1 MLQPGNVL
9 GHEYSGEVVEIGPGV
24 TGWSIGDRL
33 TAVPA
38 RPCGVC
44 PECSAGLYSQCSQI
58 IPQGFDP
65 RMPGAYAEYST
76 CMAGLAI
83 KVADNISDHD
93 AATIE
98 PLAVGLNAWR
108 TAHVETGA
116 SVLIIGA
123 GVIGLAVAKW
133 AKFFGVGDLAISEMV
148 PARMERAR
156 AIGADLVIDA
166 SQHDDPVREFERQT
180 GRKPTVIFECVGRP
194 MIAKLI
200 AIAPS
205 YAHLVLVGTSFQPEN
220 FTVLSA
226 ALKRL
231 RMSFPFAYVPADF
244 HFVQR
249 MLTAGRLDVQGL
261 VTQTVSLDDASANVR
276 NPAQAQRLRQSPHH
290 PLGAFTFTAT
300 HKKCIVILSGVWQL
314 FAKRSR
320 RTCVS
325 LTREA
330 EAPGTGLLSF
340 ATRSSIPRKAP
351 A

>member
-1 MLQPGNVL
+1 MKALQFVELGKPLELGEIDKPVASPGGLVFKVLACGICGSDLHAIEVPGLLQPGNVL
-9 GHEYSGEVVEIGPGV
+9 GHEYAGEVTEVGPGV
-24 TGWSIGDRL
+24 TGWAVGDRL

-44 PECSAGLYSQCSQI
+44 PECSAGLYAQCSQI
-58 IPQGFDP
+58 IAQGFDP

-76 CMAGLAI
+76 CMAGLAVKI
-83 KVADNISDHD
+83 PDNISDQD

-108 TAHVETGA
+108 TAHVESGA

-156 AIGADLVIDA
+156 KIGADFVIDA
-166 SQHDDPVREFERQT
+166 AQHDDPVKEFERQT

-200 AIAPS
+200 AMAPS
-205 YAHLVLVGTSFQPEN
+205 YAHLVLVGTGMQPEN

-244 HFVQR
+244 HFVTR
-249 MLTAGRLDVQGL
+249 MLTAGRLSVEGL
-261 VTQTVSLDDASANVR
+261 VTQTVALEQASA
-276 NPAQAQRLRQSPHH
+276 AFETLRKPNDFGKVLIT
-290 PLGAFTFTAT
+290 P
-300 HKKCIVILSGVWQL
+300 
-314 FAKRSR
+314 
-320 RTCVS
+320 
-325 LTREA
+325 
-330 EAPGTGLLSF
+330 
-340 ATRSSIPRKAP
+340 
-351 A
+351 

>member
-1 MLQPGNVL
+1 MKVLQFIEPGQPLQVGEMEKPVASPGGLVFKVLACGICGSDLHAVEVPGLLHAGSVL
-9 GHEYSGEVVEIGPGV
+9 GHEYAGEVVEVGPGV
-24 TGWSIGDRL
+24 TGWSVGDRL

-44 PECSAGLYSQCSQI
+44 PECSAGLYAQCSQI
-58 IPQGFDP
+58 IAQGFDP

-76 CMAGLAI
+76 CMAALAV
-83 KVADNISDHD
+83 KVADNISDQE

-123 GVIGLAVAKW
+123 GVIGIAVAKW
-133 AKFFGVGDLAISEMV
+133 ARFFGVGDLAISEMV
-148 PARMERAR
+148 PARMDRAR
-156 AIGADLVIDA
+156 SLGNDVILIDA
-166 SQHDDPVREFERQT
+166 AQHDDPVKAFEQQT

-220 FTVLSA
+220 FTVVSA

-249 MLTAGRLDVQGL
+249 MMTAGRFSAHGL
-261 VTQTVSLDDASANVR
+261 VTDTVSLDEASAMFET
-276 NPAQAQRLRQSPHH
+276 LRKPNGFGKVLIT
-290 PLGAFTFTAT
+290 P
-300 HKKCIVILSGVWQL
+300 
-314 FAKRSR
+314 
-320 RTCVS
+320 
-325 LTREA
+325 
-330 EAPGTGLLSF
+330 
-340 ATRSSIPRKAP
+340 
-351 A
+351 

>member
-1 MLQPGNVL
+1 MKVLQFVELGQPLRVGEMEKPSAAPGGLVFRVLACGICGSDLHAVEVPVLLQPGNVL
-9 GHEYSGEVVEIGPGV
+9 GHEYAGEVVEVGPGV
-24 TGWSIGDRL
+24 TGWNIGDRL

-44 PECSAGLYSQCSQI
+44 PECRAGLYGQCSQI

-65 RMPGAYAEYST
+65 RMPGAYAEFST
-76 CMAGLAI
+76 CMAGLAV
-83 KVADNISDHD
+83 KVADNLSDQQ

-108 TAHVETGA
+108 TASVEAGA
-116 SVLIIGA
+116 SVLILGA

-133 AKFFGVGDLAISEMV
+133 ARFFGVGDLVISEMV

-156 AIGADLVIDA
+156 AIGADFVIDA
-166 SQHDDPVREFERQT
+166 AQHDDPVKEFERHT
-180 GRKPTVIFECVGRP
+180 GRKPTVIFECIGRP

-200 AIAPS
+200 AMAPS
-205 YAHLVLVGTSFQPEN
+205 YAHLVMVGTGMQPEN

-249 MLTAGRLDVQGL
+249 MLSRGRIEVNGL
-261 VTQTVSLDDASANVR
+261 VTGTVSLDEASAMFEL
-276 NPAQAQRLRQSPHH
+276 LRKPND
-290 PLGAFTFTAT
+290 
-300 HKKCIVILSGVWQL
+300 SGKVL
-314 FAKRSR
+314 I
-320 RTCVS
+320 T
-325 LTREA
+325 
-330 EAPGTGLLSF
+330 P
-340 ATRSSIPRKAP
+340 
-351 A
+351 